1 MTTTAHTGEPNRAGK
16 LILVRHGETE
26 GNVAKVLDTRLP
38 GLPLTE
44 RGVAQAKSFGASLP
58 VAPRRLFSSPA
69 LRARQTA
76 GHIESVTGVP
86 AEVLDGV
93 YEVQVGDLEGANSDA
108 AHRLF
113 QQIYHRWH
121 HGELD
126 VRIPGGESGQDV
138 LDRYLLVL
146 EHLRL
151 TYLTPGD
158 LREEG
163 DILLVSHGAAMR
175 LAGRARGGGG
185 PPGAPPNPP
194 PHPPKRANVPPNRPA
209 HGLGRAARTGGP
221 VGRGRGG
228 GDRREG
234 TAQAGVSPPGGGTR
248 PPAPG

>member
-1 MTTTAHTGEPNRAGK
+1 MTATADTGEPNRAGK

-26 GNVAKVLDTRLP
+26 GNVAKVLDTRVP

-58 VAPRRLFSSPA
+58 VPPRRLFSSPA

-113 QQIYHRWH
+113 QEVYHRWH
-121 HGELD
+121 HGELE
-126 VRIPGGESGQDV
+126 VRLPGGETGQEV

-175 LAGRARGGGG
+175 LAGRVLGNV
-185 PPGAPPNPP
+185 APPFATNN
-194 PHPPKRANVPPNRPA
+194 HLDNTETIELVPNYA
-209 HGLGRAARTGGP
+209 S
-221 VGRGRGG
+221 G
-228 GDRREG
+228 GDGDPFSGWECVRWGRYTPPFETDIEP
-234 TAQAGVSPPGGGTR
+234 TADDPMG
-248 PPAPG
+248 

>member
-163 DILLVSHGAAMR
+163 DILLVSHGAALR
-175 LAGRARGGGG
+175 LAGGALGGV
-185 PPGAPPNPP
+185 APPFATNNHLGNTETIELVPNYGPADGDEPP
-194 PHPPKRANVPPNRPA
+194 FAGWECVRWGRYTPPFETEIEP
-209 HGLGRAARTGGP
+209 
-221 VGRGRGG
+221 
-228 GDRREG
+228 
-234 TAQAGVSPPGGGTR
+234 TADDPMG
-248 PPAPG
+248 